1 MSKFGGYEDQPFLAE
16 LYDQLP
22 AYAARKDIAFYVD
35 YARSVNGP
43 VLELACGTG
52 RVLIPVAESGCQ
64 IVGLDLSEF
73 MLAKCRSR
81 LKKAAFEVRNR
92 VRIIRGDM
100 TNYGLG
106 ETFALVTTPF
116 RPFQHLISVQDQLAC
131 LRCANRHLR
140 PGGTLILDLF
150 HPNLEYLCSPSCFNE
165 QEDCTG
171 VTRSDG
177 SVLRQAHRI
186 KAQYRS
192 RQMMDVEMIFYV
204 THPDGREEQLVH
216 AFPFRYFFRY
226 EIEHMLARRGFSVVD
241 VFGDFDKS
249 PFADDSREMIF
260 VATKV
265 RELEP

>member
-1 MSKFGGYEDQPFLAE
+1 MSKYGGYEDQPFLAE

-22 AYAARKDIAFYVD
+22 AYIARKDIAFYVD
-35 YARSVNGP
+35 YARSVDGP

-73 MLAKCRSR
+73 MLAKCRAK
-81 LKKAAFEVRNR
+81 LEKTAFEIQER
-92 VRIIRGDM
+92 VRIVQGDM
-100 TNYGLG
+100 TNYDLG

-116 RPFQHLISVQDQLAC
+116 RPFQHLVSVEDQLAS

-150 HPNLEYLCSPSCFNE
+150 HPNLEYLCGPNCFIE
-165 QEDCTG
+165 QEDCAN
-171 VTRSDG
+171 VTLSDG
-177 SVLRQAHRI
+177 SVMRQTHRI
-186 KAQYRS
+186 AAQYRS

-204 THPDGREEQLVH
+204 TYPDGREERLVH

-226 EIEHMLARRGFSVVD
+226 EIEHMLASCGFSVVD

-249 PFADDSREMIF
+249 LFADDSREMVFI
-260 VATKV
+260 ATKV